1 MKLTLENLERERKRA
16 IVEHTPPRILR
27 CRICEE
33 IKPIEDFSQS
43 GRKRRECKECR
54 HIAFEHAK
62 AEGWL
67 VRSPATKAYR
77 RLKKRDR
84 ATTLTS
90 QEFKK
95 WYERE
100 VAEGVCFY
108 CEHPIEPGGRHGL
121 GSFTID
127 RMDNTVGYKVGNM
140 VACCLRCNIIKGSWF
155 SFEEMLELG
164 QKYLKGKPY

>member
-1 MKLTLENLERERKRA
+1 MELTLENLERERRRA
-16 IVEHTPPRILR
+16 ILEHTPARIVR

-33 IKPIEDFSQS
+33 IKPIEDFSQL
-43 GRKRRECKECR
+43 GRKRHECKECR
-54 HIAFEHAK
+54 HIEFEHIK
-62 AEGWL
+62 AEGRL
-67 VRSPATKAYR
+67 VRSSATRAYG
-77 RLKKRDR
+77 RLKNR

-90 QEFKK
+90 QEFKE

-108 CEHPIEPGGRHGL
+108 CEHPIEPGGRHCL
-121 GSFTID
+121 SSFTID
-127 RMDNTVGYKVGNM
+127 RMDNTKGYEIGNM